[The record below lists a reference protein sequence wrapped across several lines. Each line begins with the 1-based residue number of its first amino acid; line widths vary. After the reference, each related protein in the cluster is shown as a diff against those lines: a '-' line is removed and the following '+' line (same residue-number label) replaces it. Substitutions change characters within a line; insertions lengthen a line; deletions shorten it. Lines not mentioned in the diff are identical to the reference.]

1 MKTLKLSESA
11 TLHIDQF
18 GNAGLV
24 IGSDVVD
31 LGLNDLGKMS
41 EWIAT
46 AWQNVAGE
54 EYKPVIIT
62 ERGYV
67 VDHGSVPIED
77 AVEIATRLPRTA
89 RVERD
94 CE

>member
-62 ERGYV
+62 ERGYIA
-67 VDHGSVPIED
+67 DEGSIPKEHNADPVFNAHLD
-77 AVEIATRLPRTA
+77 RL
-89 RVERD
+89 ERD